1 MNDNGDNK
9 NNIDTGCSTE
19 DTILMEGVPFIGID
33 RHRLGIDGVGVTTLA
48 AFHGCPLRCKYCL
61 NHRCLE
67 VPDDLPRYTPQQLYN
82 YVGGDNLYFIATGGG
97 VCFGGGEPLLRV
109 DFLTEFKELCGKG
122 WNLTAETSLQVPREA
137 VEQAAKVVGDFIVDI
152 KESNSDIYRAYTG
165 GDAQR
170 AWDNLKWLIHKM
182 GPEHVIVR
190 VPLIPD
196 FNTEDD
202 CDSTAER
209 LMKMGVTHID
219 RFTYRVQQ
227 S

>member
-1 MNDNGDNK
+1 
-9 NNIDTGCSTE
+9 
-19 DTILMEGVPFIGID
+19 MEGVPFIGID

-48 AFHGCPLRCKYCL
+48 AFHGCPLHCKYCL

-67 VPDDLPRYTPQQLYN
+67 APDNLPCYTPQQLYN
-82 YVGGDNLYFIATGGG
+82 KVGVDNLYFIATGGG

-109 DFLTEFKELCGKG
+109 DFLTEFKELCGKS

-137 VEQAAKVVGDFIVDI
+137 VEQAAEVVGDFIVDI
-152 KESNSDIYRAYTG
+152 KESNPDIYKAYTG
-165 GDAQR
+165 GDACR
-170 AWDNLKWLIHKM
+170 AWDNLEWLIHKM

-196 FNTEDD
+196 FNTEAD
-202 CDSTAER
+202 CDRTVAKLTA
-209 LMKMGVTHID
+209 MGVSRID